1 MPSLK
6 GKLSKAGLVGLTGAI
21 LSVVVLGGLQPIPV
35 SLVGVWVPKALVH
48 GVVLSVSS
56 LAASEIVPRI
66 TPYIS
71 IGSPQLTR
79 FDDLVIT
86 PLVVGGVFLAVESI
100 VAPAAEVQGTG
111 GSLREIMAGAAAS
124 VFAGYVSEGMGFSET
139 VMG

>member
-1 MPSLK
+1 MTLK
-6 GKLSKAGLVGLTGAI
+6 GKLSKAGFVGLTGAV
-21 LSVVVLGGLQPIPV
+21 LSVVVLGGLQPVPI
-35 SLVGVWVPKALVH
+35 SMVGMWVPKALVH

-124 VFAGYVSEGMGFSET
+124 VFAGYVSEGMSWSET

>member
-1 MPSLK
+1 MPTLK
-6 GKLSKAGLVGLTGAI
+6 GKLSKAGLVGLTGAV
-21 LSVVVLGGLQPIPV
+21 LSVVVLGGMQPIPV
-35 SLVGVWVPKALVH
+35 MGGMWVPKAFAH

-56 LAASEIVPRI
+56 RAASELVPRI

-79 FDDLVIT
+79 FDNLVIT